1 MRQDFDDPREF
12 IDDFADKVTITV
24 EGRAPFDVL
33 GIFDEKYLNAK
44 AGEFDMAAARPR
56 LSCVAADI
64 AGLKKYTRAVI
75 GGKPYY
81 FDHDPHPD
89 GNGLA
94 VVFLALD
101 TDEL

>member
-12 IDDFADKVTITV
+12 IDDFADVVTIAPK
-24 EGRAPFDVL
+24 GRAPFDVL
-33 GIFDEKYLNAK
+33 GIFDEKYLNAA

-56 LSCVAADI
+56 LTCVAADV
-64 AGLKKYTRAVI
+64 AGLKKYTSVLI
-75 GGKPYY
+75 NKTPYY

-89 GNGLA
+89 GNGMA

-101 TDEL
+101 TDGL